1 MPADRTLHNL
11 SREHLLGIY
20 EDLQTEPSSKKY
32 NLRKELQTDK
42 RDNVIYANR
51 WVTRDQFLEMARQE
65 IQARGLEL
73 PAVAPDARG
82 GVEADATA
90 GADTEPAPLTTPS
103 DADGAAA
110 TPPQAPE
117 AGVTQGAVAEGIASA
132 SDTAGS

>member
-1 MPADRTLHNL
+1 MPDRPLRNL
-11 SREHLLGIY
+11 TRERLLGIY
-20 EDLQTEPSSKKY
+20 EDLQSEPSSKKY

-90 GADTEPAPLTTPS
+90 EADTEPAPRTPPGDAGIAATTPS
-103 DADGAAA
+103 
-110 TPPQAPE
+110 QAPE
-117 AGVTQGAVAEGIASA
+117 AGVTQGAIAEGIAGA
-132 SDTAGS
+132 SDAAGS